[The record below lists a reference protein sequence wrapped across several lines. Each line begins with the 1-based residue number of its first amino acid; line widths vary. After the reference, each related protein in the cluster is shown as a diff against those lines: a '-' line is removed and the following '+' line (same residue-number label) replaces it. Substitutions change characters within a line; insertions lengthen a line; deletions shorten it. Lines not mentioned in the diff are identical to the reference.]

1 MEAKNEIRKIS
12 LNDFYPAVL
21 AMKAENW
28 RMVQICAVS
37 VPGGYEMSYS
47 FSKNYDMITLRLEVD
62 EEQEIASITHI
73 YPCAYI
79 QENEAKELFGVK
91 ISHIEPDYHDKLYRI
106 DETAPFKVK
115 E

>member
-1 MEAKNEIRKIS
+1 MEARNEIRKIS

-28 RMVQICAVS
+28 RPVQICAVS
-37 VPGGYEMSYS
+37 VSGGYEMSYS
-47 FSKNYDMITLRLEVD
+47 FSKNYDMITL
-62 EEQEIASITHI
+62 EEDQEIASITHI
-73 YPCAYI
+73 YPCAFI
-79 QENEAKELFGVK
+79 QENEAEELFGVK
-91 ISHIEPDYHDKLYRI
+91 IRHIEPDYHDKLYRI